1 MTLQCARCIK
11 SFQLADNGKETEKGT
26 NIVYFNV
33 PFNLLIGG

>member
-1 MTLQCARCIK
+1 MMLVYRHCIK